1 MVDRQYVSG
10 LVKQHRVSLFIIVDA
25 VLQSVLKCNNSVF
38 QIDKIYGEKKNQ
50 KKKKKI
56 LTRLGNSVCSK
67 ILWLSGQDVV
77 HHRWRRDL
85 TKRA

>member
-10 LVKQHRVSLFIIVDA
+10 LVKQHRVSLFITVDA

-50 KKKKKI
+50 KKKKIDK
-56 LTRLGNSVCSK
+56 TWQFSMFKNFVT
-67 ILWLSGQDVV
+67 LSGQDVV
-77 HHRWRRDL
+77 HHR
-85 TKRA
+85 